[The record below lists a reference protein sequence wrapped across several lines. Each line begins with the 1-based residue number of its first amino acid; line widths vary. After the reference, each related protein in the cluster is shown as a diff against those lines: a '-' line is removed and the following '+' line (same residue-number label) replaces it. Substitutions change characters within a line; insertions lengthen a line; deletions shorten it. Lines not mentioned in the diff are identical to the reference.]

1 MGPRAVY
8 ASMLG
13 KQVGGRHSMEGAP
26 AASTLGQHSS
36 VSVAAVPELARPGWV
51 AAVIQ
56 NTFVQGSLTVVCRN
70 WLTLLQHSFCCISGL
85 STVDHESCKCCILYC
100 NFFFTILVDSK
111 PVVKKKGKI
120 LLYTNISLFL
130 LVQRIA
136 IPPHDKDGHC
146 HLSWLLAA
154 AMVLP

>member
-51 AAVIQ
+51 VAVIQ

-70 WLTLLQHSFCCISGL
+70 
-85 STVDHESCKCCILYC
+85 
-100 NFFFTILVDSK
+100 
-111 PVVKKKGKI
+111 
-120 LLYTNISLFL
+120 
-130 LVQRIA
+130 
-136 IPPHDKDGHC
+136 
-146 HLSWLLAA
+146 
-154 AMVLP
+154 